1 MGSSFT
7 PQIRL
12 QQLQAPAPH
21 PAACN
26 RGRSAVEVSQVTV
39 LPVRRMVASSLPL
52 CVSRAR
58 IISPERCQELIDTAL
73 SPSDRETL
81 QKMRSASQPCTVAAT
96 LQAPAVA
103 PALHAPAIAPAPP
116 LTTPPPALAWLGL
129 RPSPENPDTPAVGV
143 TWAGGVHE
151 RWNGSLAS
159 QHPLNQRWRDLQ
171 QQVLQLNNAKA
182 AARAAADVVFQL
194 MLRVVSLLPENPG

>member
-1 MGSSFT
+1 
-7 PQIRL
+7 
-12 QQLQAPAPH
+12 
-21 PAACN
+21 
-26 RGRSAVEVSQVTV
+26 
-39 LPVRRMVASSLPL
+39 MVASSLPL

-58 IISPERCQELIDTAL
+58 IISPERCQELIDTAP
-73 SPSDRETL
+73 SPSERETL
-81 QKMRSASQPCTVAAT
+81 QKMMPGASQACTVAPA

-129 RPSPENPDTPAVGV
+129 RPSPEHPDTPAVGV

-194 MLRVVSLLPENPG
+194 MLRAVSLLLENPG

>member
-1 MGSSFT
+1 
-7 PQIRL
+7 
-12 QQLQAPAPH
+12 
-21 PAACN
+21 
-26 RGRSAVEVSQVTV
+26 
-39 LPVRRMVASSLPL
+39 MVASSLPL

-116 LTTPPPALAWLGL
+116 LAPPPALAWLGL
-129 RPSPENPDTPAVGV
+129 RRSPQYPDAPTVGV
-143 TWAGGVHE
+143 TWGGGVHP
-151 RWNGSLAS
+151 RNGVAS

-194 MLRVVSLLPENPG
+194 MLRVVSLLSENPG